1 MSEELQNQVDTLT
14 TENTKLKT
22 QIAQTNEGVKNLLA
36 QLDAHK
42 QYLNEAII
50 SNLSLRT
57 NLFLGQKVN
66 EELNAKISGLENP
79 V

>member
-14 TENTKLKT
+14 TENTNLKT

-42 QYLNEAII
+42 QYLNESII